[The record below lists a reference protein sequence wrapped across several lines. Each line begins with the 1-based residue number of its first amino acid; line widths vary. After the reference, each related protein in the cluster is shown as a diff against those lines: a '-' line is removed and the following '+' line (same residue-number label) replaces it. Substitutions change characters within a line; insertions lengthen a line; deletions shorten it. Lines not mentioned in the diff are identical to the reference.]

1 QALIRWSSAPPAPPP
16 VEEKLPYPKTT
27 PDGTKEKSP
36 EPPKDEKSKDLPKLE
51 KSPEPPKQNTS
62 FSVSVL
68 PEMPAREALRPAVLT
83 VHLPSDA
90 TLAVEGVPTRSTSA
104 VRRLETP
111 PLVVGQSYS
120 YLLTAECVRGGQKQV
135 VSQRVFLRGGEETSV
150 ILTPRSAG

>member
-1 QALIRWSSAPPAPPP
+1 
-16 VEEKLPYPKTT
+16 
-27 PDGTKEKSP
+27 
-36 EPPKDEKSKDLPKLE
+36 PKDEKSKDLPKE
-51 KSPEPPKQNTS
+51 NTS
-62 FSVSVL
+62 FSISIV
-68 PEMPAREALRPAVLT
+68 PETPAEEALKPAILT

-135 VSQRVFLRGGEETSV
+135 ISQRVSLRGGEETSV
-150 ILTPRSAG
+150 TLTPPSAGQ